1 MLEHPLRGVGRRRLL
16 CLLDRV
22 LFLEAPFANRWVDLV
37 KSFFKCLLPPAPE
50 PLFRSHFEGVDVQ
63 FVLDR
68 LSEQVGRA
76 LVPVVN
82 SLGETG

>member
-1 MLEHPLRGVGRRRLL
+1 MLEHPLCGAGRRRLL
-16 CLLDRV
+16 CLFDRV
-22 LFLEAPFANRWVDLV
+22 LFLEAPLANRWVDLV
-37 KSFFKCLLPPAPE
+37 KSFLKCLLPPPPE

-63 FVLDR
+63 FVLHC

-82 SLGETG
+82 GLSETG